1 MSGKIWLGGIYLKD
15 EGGYEIILRSL
26 SHYKKRLISI
36 EQSPEIKDSAAMFG
50 GILRQAAMKTIPK
63 IDEIIQKIQQSL
75 QKAQLVNTLNE
86 DIPILKKALL
96 SYESDIQKAQNSG
109 HEYYLKLVEDL
120 PMATKDLE
128 LIRIAKDKI
137 NQYQ

>member
-26 SHYKKRLISI
+26 SHYKKRLMSI